1 VPAALAEAVVG
12 LFRTILIPGIMDK
25 IAFLM
30 YVAFTVITP
39 GPNNLMSM
47 MNAERFGLVK
57 SLPFNLGIFCGFF
70 FIMALSALFTG
81 TLYELMPQVTPVMV
95 WVGAAYI
102 LWLAYVVAR
111 DKPRSARELMES
123 NSFLAGLLLQ
133 FMNVKIML
141 YGLTAFSAF
150 ILPHYSGVATI
161 VAFALFLAAAGC
173 SANLLWA
180 AAGAVFRRFFALYRR
195 PFNWVMA
202 ASLVY
207 CAAALLLQ
215 PLPA

>member
-1 VPAALAEAVVG
+1 
-12 LFRTILIPGIMDK
+12 MDK
-25 IAFLM
+25 VAFLM
-30 YVAFTVITP
+30 YVVFTVITP

-47 MNAERFGLVK
+47 MNAERFGMVK

-70 FIMALSALFTG
+70 FIMAVSALFTG

-102 LWLAYVVAR
+102 LWLAWVVVR
-111 DKPRSARELMES
+111 DKPKSARQLMES
-123 NSFLAGLLLQ
+123 NSFTAGLLLQ

-150 ILPHYSGVATI
+150 ILPHYSGLWTI
-161 VAFALFLAAAGC
+161 VGFALFLAAAGC

-180 AAGAVFRRFFALYRR
+180 AAGAVFRRFFAKYRK

-202 ASLVY
+202 ASLLY
-207 CAAALLLQ
+207 CAVTLLAQ